1 MGLTY
6 TNIAVLAA
14 ARADG
19 VGFGRVLTI
28 GRQFLFLTESQ
39 IRRLAGHYG
48 VTIDASRYE
57 WRGPAE
63 PFIRDFFGASEVVA
77 TDVSDYEGAAIVHDM
92 NTPLG
97 AEHHESF
104 DVVID
109 GGSLEHVFNV
119 PIALANYMNAVRI
132 GGSLFVITTANN
144 HLGHGFY
151 QFSPELFYR
160 VFGESNGYAVRD
172 MILEEHPWPGVEL
185 SGRNRC
191 YRVTDP
197 AAVGERVGLICRNAV
212 ILTVHAVRETARPI
226 LTSSPIQSDYAVKH
240 AVGVDSGRLA
250 GGGADDGGGV
260 EARSAAAA
268 SAAAASP
275 TASRRSLGS
284 RLPRGLRNWIVGWMA
299 RRRYSFGN
307 RRFFEP
313 WDLP

>member
-6 TNIAVLAA
+6 TNIAVMAA
-14 ARADG
+14 ARAGG
-19 VGFGRVLTI
+19 VDFERVLTI
-28 GRQFLFLTESQ
+28 GRQSLFLTESH
-39 IRRLAGHYG
+39 IRRLARHYG
-48 VTIDASRYE
+48 VSIDPSRYP
-57 WRGPAE
+57 WHGPAE

-92 NTPLG
+92 NAPL
-97 AEHHESF
+97 AIDYHESF

-119 PIALANYMNAVRI
+119 PVALANYMNAVRV

-151 QFSPELFYR
+151 QFSPELLYR
-160 VFGESNGYAVRD
+160 VFSESNGYAVRD

-191 YRVTDP
+191 YRVADP
-197 AAVGERVGLICRNAV
+197 AQVGERVGLISRGAV
-212 ILTVHAVRETARPI
+212 ILTVHAVRESSRPV
-226 LTSSPIQSDYAVKH
+226 LASFPIQSDYAGMH
-240 AVGVDSGRLA
+240 EA
-250 GGGADDGGGV
+250 G
-260 EARSAAAA
+260 AAGA
-268 SAAAASP
+268 SAAADAVGPGADLATNPGS
-275 TASRRSLGS
+275 ARRSLGS
-284 RLPRGLRNWIVGWMA
+284 RLPRWLRNWIVGWMA